1 MVVPCAADRN
11 NDAVLELTTQFAA
24 TFAFEPTIVNVL
36 TPVPVTTSVG
46 GVMGVP
52 ETATETAFVGH
63 LAHRLEHAIAATTNF
78 EVLHSMH
85 PGEAIAEHANEHRAS
100 LVVMTTRAT
109 MGLRRIAVGSVTA
122 EVLRHVHC
130 PVLTIRSDA

>member
-1 MVVPCAADRN
+1 
-11 NDAVLELTTQFAA
+11 
-24 TFAFEPTIVNVL
+24 VNVL

-46 GVMGVP
+46 GVLGVP
-52 ETATETAFVGH
+52 ETAAETTFVGH
-63 LAHRLEHAIAATTNF
+63 LAHRLEQTIETTINF

-85 PGEAIAEHANEHRAS
+85 PGEAIAEHANEQRAS
-100 LVVMTTRAT
+100 LVVMTTRAAT
-109 MGLRRIAVGSVTA
+109 GLRRIAVGSVTA